1 MPTIAG
7 RIDTAHR
14 WALLAALAFAPMHV
28 ATTADFPTLKPG
40 LWRFERTIEGAGAK
54 PEKIETTDCV
64 DPGRDQKEQLEMLT
78 KAGCRF
84 EPVAHSGNTWRRKS
98 TCRMGSMTS
107 TSESVTT
114 ADGPDAYT
122 VTVDS
127 VTNGEKSHE
136 VLRARRIGDC
146 AK

>member
-1 MPTIAG
+1 MGTLSG
-7 RIDTAHR
+7 RIDASR
-14 WALLAALAFAPMHV
+14 CWALVAALACAPLLI
-28 ATTADFPTLKPG
+28 ATAADFPTLKPG
-40 LWRFERTIEGAGAK
+40 LWRFERTIEGPGAK

-64 DPGRDQKEQLEMLT
+64 DPGLDQKEQLEMLT
-78 KAGCRF
+78 KAGCKF

-107 TSESVTT
+107 ASESVTT

-127 VTNGEKSHE
+127 VTNGERSHE

>member
-1 MPTIAG
+1 MGTLAG
-7 RIDTAHR
+7 RIDNSRR
-14 WALLAALAFAPMHV
+14 WALAAALAFAPLLI
-28 ATTADFPTLKPG
+28 ATAADFPTLKPG

-64 DPGRDQKEQLEMLT
+64 DPGLDQKQQLEMLT
-78 KAGCRF
+78 KAGCKF
-84 EPVAHSGNTWRRKS
+84 EPVVQSGNTWRRKS
-98 TCRMGSMTS
+98 TCKMGSMTS

-136 VLRARRIGDC
+136 VLRARRVGDC